1 MRKVVVV
8 GCICLV
14 SGLLI
19 GWYAGRFMQERYW
32 TQPLVLK
39 RLAAADIEHSS
50 VPGAD
55 PVPALGTVVLRP
67 TPLERARRVIAEI
80 TRLDPLVV
88 TLGDVGTGKVGS
100 QLNLEL
106 KNRGKC
112 NVSAFSGVAYGYD
125 AYGRPSQMN
134 KGGEYYVAFA
144 EKNVNNLAPSAM
156 HSLSMKLHHNE
167 TASLVVAH
175 VDQVTCADGTRWVRN
190 WSS

>member
-1 MRKVVVV
+1 MRKVIVV
-8 GCICLV
+8 GSICLV
-14 SGLLI
+14 AGLLI

-39 RLAAADIEHSS
+39 RLAAADVERSS

-55 PVPALGTVVLRP
+55 PVPAVGTVVLRP

-80 TRLDPLVV
+80 TRADPLVV
-88 TLGDVGTGKVGS
+88 TLGDVGTGTAGS

-112 NVSAFSGVAYGYD
+112 SVSAFSGVAYGFD
-125 AYGRPSQMN
+125 AYGRPSQLN
-134 KGGEYYVAFA
+134 KGGEHYVAFA
-144 EKNVNNLAPSAM
+144 EKNVSDLAPSAM
-156 HSLSMKLHHNE
+156 HSLAMQLHHNE

-175 VDQVTCADGTRWVRN
+175 VDQVKCADGSRWARN
-190 WSS
+190 